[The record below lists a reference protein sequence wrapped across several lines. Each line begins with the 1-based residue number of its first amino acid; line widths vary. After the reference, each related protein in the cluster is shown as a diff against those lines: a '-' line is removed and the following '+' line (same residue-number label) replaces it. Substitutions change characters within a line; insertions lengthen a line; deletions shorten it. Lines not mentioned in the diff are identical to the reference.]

1 MDDLKS
7 FVNYPSKTTV
17 GFAPKFTGN
26 RKFFANM
33 ISTLGFKEMLANDEE
48 DLRKDFVKKLRYCDN
63 AVMDEN
69 IMPELYDREV
79 DQSKI

>member
-17 GFAPKFTGN
+17 GFAPKFTTN

-33 ISTLGFKEMLANDEE
+33 ISTTAFKDMVAKDEE
-48 DLRKDFVKKLRYCDN
+48 EIRRHFVGKLKYCDD
-63 AVMDEN
+63 VTMDEN
-69 IMPELYDREV
+69 IIRDLYDREV
-79 DQSKI
+79 DQGKI